1 MTEFDTNVIEDL
13 VETLED
19 GKKGFGEAAEKLRE
33 GGHADLAEQMRE
45 FSDQRGRFSNELRT
59 AARSAGAELD
69 EEGSAAGALHR
80 GWMDLKAALTG
91 DDPHAI
97 LAAAEA
103 GEDHAVGE
111 YEDALE
117 EDGLSGELRDLIA
130 RQAVEVRRAHDV
142 VRDLRDRFDND

>member
-1 MTEFDTNVIEDL
+1 MPEFDTSVIEDL

-19 GKKGFGEAAEKLRE
+19 GRRGFSEAAEKLRE
-33 GGHADLAEQMRE
+33 DGHTELAEQMRE
-45 FSDQRGRFSNELRT
+45 FSDQRARFSNELREM
-59 AARSAGAELD
+59 ARSAGAELD

-117 EDGLSGELRDLIA
+117 DDGLSGEFRDLVVK
-130 RQAVEVRRAHDV
+130 QADEVRGAHDR
-142 VRDLRDRFDND
+142 VRDLRDQFDND

>member
-1 MTEFDTNVIEDL
+1 MPEIDMSVIEDL

-19 GKKGFGEAAEKLRE
+19 GRKGFREAAEKLRE
-33 GGHADLAEQMRE
+33 DGHTQLAEQMSE
-45 FSDQRGRFSNELRT
+45 FSDQRARFSNELREL
-59 AARSAGAELD
+59 ARSAGEELD

-80 GWMDLKAALTG
+80 GWIDLKAALTG

-103 GEDHAVGE
+103 GEDHAVDE

-117 EDGLSGELRDLIA
+117 DDGLSGEFRDLVAKQAEQVRRTHDRVRALRD
-130 RQAVEVRRAHDV
+130 Q
-142 VRDLRDRFDND
+142 FDND

>member
-1 MTEFDTNVIEDL
+1 MPEFDTGVIEDL

-19 GKKGFGEAAEKLRE
+19 GRKGFSEAAEKLSE
-33 GGHADLAEQMRE
+33 DGHTQLAEQMRE
-45 FSDQRGRFSNELRT
+45 FSDQRARFSNELR
-59 AARSAGAELD
+59 AMARSAGAELD

-97 LAAAEA
+97 LAAAER

-117 EDGLSGELRDLIA
+117 DDGLSGEFRDLVV
-130 RQAVEVRRAHDV
+130 RQADEVRRTHDR
-142 VRDLRDRFDND
+142 VRDLRDQFDND

>member
-1 MTEFDTNVIEDL
+1 MPEFDMSVIEDL

-19 GKKGFGEAAEKLRE
+19 GRKGFSEAAEKLSE
-33 GGHADLAEQMRE
+33 DGHTQLAEQMRE
-45 FSDQRGRFSNELRT
+45 FSDQRARFSNELREM
-59 AARSAGAELD
+59 ARSAGAELD

-117 EDGLSGELRDLIA
+117 DDGLSGEFRDLVV
-130 RQAVEVRRAHDV
+130 RQADEVRRAHDR
-142 VRDLRDRFDND
+142 VRDLRDQFDND

>member
-1 MTEFDTNVIEDL
+1 MTELDTSVIEDL

-19 GKKGFGEAAEKLRE
+19 GRKGFGEAAEKLRE
-33 GGHADLAEQMRE
+33 DGHTQLAEQMRE
-45 FSDQRGRFSNELRT
+45 FSDQRARFSNELREM
-59 AARSAGAELD
+59 ARPAGEELD

-97 LAAAEA
+97 LAAAER
-103 GEDHAVGE
+103 GEDHAVAE

-117 EDGLSGELRDLIA
+117 DDDLPGQFRDLVA
-130 RQAVEVRRAHDV
+130 RQADEVRRTHDR